1 MVQAWND
8 GSNPYDESDAAK
20 HNIYF
25 DPMMMKGV
33 NRRQIPIVRE
43 ATMKYID
50 MDSWPRRK
58 HFEIFNSFDYPHFN
72 VCADVDVTEFKPTL
86 EGISVSFTLGLTYVL
101 AHAANSI
108 PEFRHRIRE
117 GRVIEH
123 EIVHPSITIL
133 LEDET
138 FSFCTINFTY
148 DFSKFIE
155 HAQKAV
161 ARVKENPTI
170 EDKVGQ
176 DDLLFM
182 TSIPWISFTGFM
194 HPIHM
199 HPVDSVPRIAWGKIA
214 QKDSSLHM
222 PLSVQGHHA
231 LMDGLHAGRYFS
243 QVQEML
249 NHPETFEEFRK
260 PA

>member
-1 MVQAWND
+1 
-8 GSNPYDESDAAK
+8 
-20 HNIYF
+20 
-25 DPMMMKGV
+25 
-33 NRRQIPIVRE
+33 
-43 ATMKYID
+43 MKYID

-58 HFEIFNSFDYPHFN
+58 HFEVFNVFDYPHFN
-72 VCADVDVTEFKPTL
+72 VCADVEVTEFQPAFKDVS
-86 EGISVSFTLGLTYVL
+86 ISFTLGLTYAL
-101 AHAANSI
+101 ARAANSI
-108 PEFRHRIRE
+108 PEFRYRIRE

-138 FSFCTINFTY
+138 FSFCTLKY
-148 DFSKFIE
+148 VDDFPKFILDAE
-155 HAQKAV
+155 KV
-161 ARVKENPTI
+161 VSRIKEKPVL
-170 EDKVGQ
+170 EDSPGQ
-176 DDLLFM
+176 DDLLYL

-199 HPVDSVPRIAWGKIA
+199 HPVDSIPRIAWGKIF

-243 QVQEML
+243 RVQEL
-249 NHPETFEEFRK
+249 LDYPEEFVEARK
-260 PA
+260 PG